1 MKLIF
6 IHGFVED
13 STIFNEIRKTITE
26 GEQIAL
32 NLNEDLA
39 AWHDAPED
47 MDVQK
52 LALHLIQKY
61 KITAQD
67 TVIGHSMGGWIASYI
82 KQNVGCKAILLG
94 SFTDQTKILSP
105 LKNLT
110 LIKYFIRWGIMQGS
124 VIVSYLKK
132 IHPHPETRQLYNGLI
147 DGLAVMDKKR
157 LYQQS
162 QVLFAKVPPLTITP
176 DVRIHA
182 RKDSI
187 VAFPDEPFT
196 EVSGDHFSLVFHPQ
210 EVCRAIGD

>member
-6 IHGFVED
+6 IHGFVEN
-13 STIFNEIRKTITE
+13 STIFNEIRKTITT
-26 GEQIAL
+26 GEQIVL
-32 NLNEDLA
+32 NLNEDFK

-47 MDVQK
+47 MNVQK

-61 KITAQD
+61 KITNQD

-82 KQNVGCKAILLG
+82 KQNIGSKAILLG
-94 SFTDQTKILSP
+94 SFTDQSKILSP

-110 LIKYFIRWGIMQGS
+110 LIKYFIRWGIMQGP

-132 IHPHPETRQLYNGLI
+132 IHPYPETKLLYDGLI
-147 DGLAVMDKKR
+147 DGLAMMDKKC

-162 QVLFAKVPPLTITP
+162 QVLFAKVTPLTITP
-176 DVRIHA
+176 DLRIHA

-187 VAFPDEPFT
+187 VKFPDEDFI
-196 EVSGDHFSLVFHPQ
+196 EVSGDHFSLIFHPT
-210 EVCRAIGD
+210 EVSKAIGY

>member
-13 STIFNEIRKTITE
+13 STIFNEIRKIITT

-32 NLNEDLA
+32 NLNDDLA
-39 AWHDAPED
+39 AWQDAPED

-82 KQNVGCKAILLG
+82 KQNVGSKAILLG

-110 LIKYFIRWGIMQGS
+110 LIKYSIHWGIMQGS
-124 VIVSYLKK
+124 LGVSYLKK
-132 IHPHPETRQLYNGLI
+132 IHPYQETRQLYDGLI
-147 DGLAVMDKKR
+147 DGLAKMNKKR

-162 QVLFAKVPPLTITP
+162 QVLFAKVPPLAIMP
-176 DVRIHA
+176 DLRIHA

-187 VAFPDEPFT
+187 VKFPDEDFT

-210 EVCRAIGD
+210 EVCKAIGY